1 MEFQDTGLEQEV
13 MMSSA
18 SSAKRKQSDISDVL
32 ERAQKTAS
40 KRTSASSQTSQ
51 AEKEVA
57 NAFADI
63 QSNTFYKIV
72 LNPELTPAERKN
84 EVAKALTFSKDKAD
98 SSTRLEEFN
107 KFKEYLQHERK
118 RMAKEIISL
127 TDTGAFSELKA
138 VYDEINT
145 ALMSFESKITPLTD
159 IVDAVY
165 TLRMDGVTFDVF
177 REIAD
182 DKEKEAELLALQQQQ
197 ASELQRLNLSVDEIK
212 KQIAV
217 LGEDKSWFGLGGVRK
232 SSREKIAT
240 LEIDLQDRLD
250 QLTALTQEI
259 EKTPKVFVPTAGLQE
274 YTDQKAKLREL
285 LDISSD
291 DHVQRQKELVNAAQ
305 QFINTTETRVGTV
318 SQHFDQ
324 MNSQIDNL
332 SEANYS
338 MREIYAIINDATK
351 DAEKDNETFRETL
364 MPVSSDEGD
373 IEKMARE
380 RTKRDLENHIKTL
393 GSSAVDTTS
402 VLAELTTSSHR
413 IKSMQDANEQQI
425 SKTRQLHSSGVAGV
439 ADQLSTVLQA
449 VSSAALGE
457 SSEMARMSLERMQQ
471 TTNALGQ
478 KEVIRVALGA
488 KETNAE
494 LAKALEDLEQYG
506 QVVEAATNI
515 TRQGLEETKELLG
528 KLENTARDV
537 QDTVQQ
543 SFAVAAEVTAGK
555 YEHDGEATPQQSQ
568 SPASPFGF

>member
-1 MEFQDTGLEQEV
+1 
-13 MMSSA
+13 MSSA